1 MRYIVFLFQ
10 ADRFSGTLVSSD
22 EGHMEWVRREDVA
35 ALKTVN
41 DFAELME
48 VFDREDLTEFQYTI
62 EPDGR
67 WVIHLK

>member
-1 MRYIVFLFQ
+1 
-10 ADRFSGTLVSSD
+10 
-22 EGHMEWVRREDVA
+22 MEWVRREDVA

-48 VFDREDLTEFQYTI
+48 VYDREDLTEFQYTI